1 MNFVIP
7 GLRRGVNVM
16 NGVDPFAVE
25 GPGGLDDVAGTVN
38 DVVVGGVNR

>member
-1 MNFVIP
+1 MNFEIP

-25 GPGGLDDVAGTVN
+25 GPAAWTTLPEPSTML
-38 DVVVGGVNR
+38 